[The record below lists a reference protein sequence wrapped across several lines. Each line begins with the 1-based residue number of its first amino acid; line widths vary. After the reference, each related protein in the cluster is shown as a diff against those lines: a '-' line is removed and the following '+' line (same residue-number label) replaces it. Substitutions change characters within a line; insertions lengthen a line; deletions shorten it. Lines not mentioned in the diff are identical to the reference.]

1 MDFNEVP
8 SVFSKVQD
16 DVVLI
21 TSGEE
26 LLFLLDHF
34 WSRFEKVPASHRLP
48 IVRTDSL
55 SACVSLR
62 ITYLSTNSD
71 RHL

>member
-1 MDFNEVP
+1 MDLNEVS
-8 SVFSKVQD
+8 SVFREVHD

-34 WSRFEKVPASHRLP
+34 WSRLEKVPASHRLP
-48 IVRTDSL
+48 IVRTHSL
-55 SACVSLR
+55 SVCVSLR